1 MQHLSSAALTSL
13 DARVERPSYDRS
25 AVTTGIVHFGV
36 GGFHRAHQAM
46 YLDRLMNEGK
56 ALDWG
61 ICGVGTLPARRPDAR
76 RRWPS
81 RTASTRWSSSTPTA
95 RWSPGSSGRIV
106 ALPVR
111 PRRPRGGPGDRWPTR
126 RTRIVSLTITE
137 GGYHVHPVTGEF
149 DATDPGLQADLAPGA
164 VPGTVFGLRHRGAG
178 AAAGTVAFP
187 PFTVMSCDNIPG
199 NGDVAQRMITAFAR
213 LKDADLGRLDGARG
227 AVPELAWSTGSPR
240 SPPTTTSSRLAEEF
254 GVEDGWPV
262 VCEPFTQWALEDDFS
277 DDRPPFEDVGV
288 QLVPDVEPYELMKLR
303 LLNASHQALCYL
315 GYLAGYRY
323 AHEVCQDELF
333 ASFLLGYMDREATPT
348 LAPVPGVDLDA
359 YKHQLIERFANP
371 EVRDTLAR
379 LCAESSDRIPKW
391 LVPVV
396 REQPGRGRRRSGT
409 PPSSS
414 PPGPATP
421 RGCDEQGE
429 PIEVVDRLRDT
440 LVERARRQS
449 EDPLVFVVR
458 PRPVRGPGRRRA
470 VRQRRTAGRWTPCT
484 ARALGRR
491 SRRCSR
497 GRPHDALRRRN
508 RLPCAWR
515 SCGRAGDIG
524 VEQRPAPS
532 PGRGE
537 VLVRVRVG
545 GCLRLRHP
553 LLRPRPDRPVR
564 GRVAARARARGLR
577 RRRRGG

>member
-46 YLDRLMNEGK
+46 YVDRLMNEGK
-56 ALDWG
+56 AMDWG
-61 ICGVGTLPARRPDAR
+61 ICGVGTLQHDAR
-76 RRWPS
+76 MRDVMAEQDCLYTLVVKHPDGTLEPRVIGSIVRYLFAPDDPE
-81 RTASTRWSSSTPTA
+81 AVLEILA
-95 RWSPGSSGRIV
+95 DPG
-106 ALPVR
+106 
-111 PRRPRGGPGDRWPTR
+111 
-126 RTRIVSLTITE
+126 TRIVSLTITE

-164 VPGTVFGLRHRGAG
+164 VPGTVFGLVTEALRRRRDRGVPA
-178 AAAGTVAFP
+178 
-187 PFTVMSCDNIPG
+187 FTVMSCDNIPG
-199 NGDVAQRMITAFAR
+199 NGHVAQRMITAFAR
-213 LKDADLGRLDGARG
+213 LKDAELGDWLERE
-227 AVPELAWSTGSPR
+227 VPFPNSMVDRITPV
-240 SPPTTTSSRLAEEF
+240 TTDDDKSRLAEEF
-254 GVEDGWPV
+254 DIRDDWPV
-262 VCEPFTQWALEDDFS
+262 VCEPFTQWALEDAFS
-277 DDRPPFEDVGV
+277 DDRPPFEDVGA

-303 LLNASHQALCYL
+303 LLNASHQGLCYL

-396 REQPGRGRRRSGT
+396 RERLAAGGDVRYSALVIASWARYAEGV
-409 PPSSS
+409 
-414 PPGPATP
+414 
-421 RGCDEQGE
+421 DEQGE

-449 EDPLVFVVR
+449 EEPLVFVSDRDLFGDLVDDERFVR
-458 PRPVRGPGRRRA
+458 A
-470 VRQRRTAGRWTPCT
+470 YRWALDSLHSKG
-484 ARALGRR
+484 ARATLEELQQG
-491 SRRCSR
+491 
-497 GRPHDALRRRN
+497 
-508 RLPCAWR
+508 
-515 SCGRAGDIG
+515 
-524 VEQRPAPS
+524 PA
-532 PGRGE
+532 
-537 VLVRVRVG
+537 
-545 GCLRLRHP
+545 
-553 LLRPRPDRPVR
+553 
-564 GRVAARARARGLR
+564 A
-577 RRRRGG
+577 